1 MKTFF
6 GVLKL
11 KDFVRVLKII
21 TQLVILGGFW
31 LPEMCFCVEFFG
43 SLRSWEKEGVFF
55 WEGVCRFVCDQG
67 LEVVCVMLSFEW

>member
-21 TQLVILGGFW
+21 TQLVIFGGFW

-43 SLRSWEKEGVFF
+43 SLRSWEKEGGGVFLGRCLPF
-55 WEGVCRFVCDQG
+55 
-67 LEVVCVMLSFEW
+67 CV